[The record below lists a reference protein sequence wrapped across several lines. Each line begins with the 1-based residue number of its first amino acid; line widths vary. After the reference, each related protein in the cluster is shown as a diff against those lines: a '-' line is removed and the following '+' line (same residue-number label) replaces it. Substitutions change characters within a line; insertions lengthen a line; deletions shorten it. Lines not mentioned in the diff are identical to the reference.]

1 MSFWHR
7 KQCQVDAMSW
17 CQILED
23 KMEIFRIFMFIRNMK
38 RFDGPLNF
46 LRYSNGIFLWLP
58 DQNPGNNSRAP
69 TRKNI
74 TVVIDDYVQL

>member
-1 MSFWHR
+1 MSFWR
-7 KQCQVDAMSW
+7 WKQCQVDGIFLR
-17 CQILED
+17 QILED

-58 DQNPGNNSRAP
+58 DQNPGNNSWAP

-74 TVVIDDYVQL
+74 TVVIDDYVPL